1 MQLASLRL
9 SNYTKDASW
18 CSPTPFDP
26 LFFDW
31 YDYFLDLGM
40 EDKPLSP
47 RWFVQGM
54 ALIAIVGFTIP
65 MIAGV
70 AGYLKQEL
78 SQPSR
83 NEKQG

>member
-1 MQLASLRL
+1 
-9 SNYTKDASW
+9 
-18 CSPTPFDP
+18 
-26 LFFDW
+26 
-31 YDYFLDLGM
+31 M

-54 ALIAIVGFTIP
+54 AFIAIVGFTIP

-83 NEKQG
+83 NEKQGSSEAIKRFNQVSSL

>member
-1 MQLASLRL
+1 
-9 SNYTKDASW
+9 
-18 CSPTPFDP
+18 
-26 LFFDW
+26 
-31 YDYFLDLGM
+31 M

-54 ALIAIVGFTIP
+54 ALIAI
-65 MIAGV
+65 IAGV

-83 NEKQG
+83 VERKS

>member
-1 MQLASLRL
+1 
-9 SNYTKDASW
+9 
-18 CSPTPFDP
+18 
-26 LFFDW
+26 
-31 YDYFLDLGM
+31 M

-47 RWFVQGM
+47 RCFVQGM